1 MIEITRDNIEEV
13 CQKLNDME
21 YDDVTDKEICDWFIQ
36 LKRDFCADFNKFYD
50 ENYEHDEISF
60 EYFGC
65 IDDYNEVKEIVE
77 VTIEGNKLKILNSH
91 MFMGSELTNT
101 IKIPLD
107 YAALEKGF
115 KFIIEI
121 FKMHKMPLTVHMPK
135 IGCGLAGGDW
145 NRVEEIIK
153 NTFIN
158 SNIEVY
164 VYLL

>member
-21 YDDVTDKEICDWFIQ
+21 YDDITDKEICDWFIQ

-107 YAALEKGF
+107 YVFEKEAFMKMWKKKVVEGRIMNLQRSIEENHL
-115 KFIIEI
+115 KIVEAQKQIIVE
-121 FKMHKMPLTVHMPK
+121 KNK
-135 IGCGLAGGDW
+135 ISLA
-145 NRVEEIIK
+145 N
-153 NTFIN
+153 
-158 SNIEVY
+158 
-164 VYLL
+164 

>member
-107 YAALEKGF
+107 YVFEKEAFMKMWKKKVVEGRIMNLQRSIEENHL
-115 KFIIEI
+115 KIVEAQKQIIVE
-121 FKMHKMPLTVHMPK
+121 KNK
-135 IGCGLAGGDW
+135 ISLA
-145 NRVEEIIK
+145 N
-153 NTFIN
+153 
-158 SNIEVY
+158 
-164 VYLL
+164 

>member
-21 YDDVTDKEICDWFIQ
+21 YDDVTDREVCEWFIK

-50 ENYEHDEISF
+50 EGYEHDEISF

-107 YAALEKGF
+107 YAFEKETFMKLWKKKVVEGRIRNLQ
-115 KFIIEI
+115 KQIDEYYQSISEAQEKLI
-121 FKMHKMPLTVHMPK
+121 VEKNK
-135 IGCGLAGGDW
+135 IVLA
-145 NRVEEIIK
+145 N
-153 NTFIN
+153 
-158 SNIEVY
+158 
-164 VYLL
+164 

>member
-1 MIEITRDNIEEV
+1 MIEITRNNIEEV

-21 YDDVTDKEICDWFIQ
+21 YDDVTDKKICDWFIQ

-50 ENYEHDEISF
+50 EGYEHDEISF

-107 YAALEKGF
+107 YAFEKEAFMKLWKKKVVEGRIRNLQ
-115 KFIIEI
+115 KQIDEYYQSISEAQEKLI
-121 FKMHKMPLTVHMPK
+121 VEKNK
-135 IGCGLAGGDW
+135 IVLA
-145 NRVEEIIK
+145 N
-153 NTFIN
+153 
-158 SNIEVY
+158 
-164 VYLL
+164 

>member
-1 MIEITRDNIEEV
+1 MIEINRENIEEI

-21 YDDVTDKEICDWFIQ
+21 YDDATDKEICDWFIQ

-50 ENYEHDEISF
+50 EGYEHDEISF

-91 MFMGSELTNT
+91 MFNKTELTNT

-107 YAALEKGF
+107 YTFERETFMKLWKKKVVEGRIKNLRKDIEENHRKILKAQEQIILEKN
-115 KFIIEI
+115 
-121 FKMHKMPLTVHMPK
+121 K
-135 IGCGLAGGDW
+135 IVLA
-145 NRVEEIIK
+145 N
-153 NTFIN
+153 
-158 SNIEVY
+158 
-164 VYLL
+164 